1 MGCRHSTW
9 IVLLGLDG
17 GCQLGWNAGDSG
29 MVAAI
34 GPDVTKAIDAG
45 RVTTPGG
52 GQLGGSGGGSDGLAV
67 IDYSTVVP
75 YDVVA
80 VASWDATVDIAI
92 AHSDRL

>member
-1 MGCRHSTW
+1 
-9 IVLLGLDG
+9 
-17 GCQLGWNAGDSG
+17 

-45 RVTTPGG
+45 RATTPGG

-80 VASWDATVDIAI
+80 VASASWDATVDIAI